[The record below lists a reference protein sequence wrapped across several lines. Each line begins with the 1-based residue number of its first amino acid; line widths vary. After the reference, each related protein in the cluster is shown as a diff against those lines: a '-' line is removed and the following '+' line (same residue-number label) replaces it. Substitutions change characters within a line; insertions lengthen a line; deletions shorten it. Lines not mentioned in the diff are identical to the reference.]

1 MPSGRGEMHW
11 DVCPGMVT
19 FTVTGDG
26 EAADGE
32 VVGLEVG
39 TRAGWQPVGGT
50 SCCTW
55 RESEMA
61 VCPVGGGGAPSLQPC
76 CRGGFGGKC
85 FWLRGRQVSPAHTGP
100 WWFISVFFY
109 NSAIRKRD

>member
-1 MPSGRGEMHW
+1 M
-11 DVCPGMVT
+11 
-19 FTVTGDG
+19 
-26 EAADGE
+26 
-32 VVGLEVG
+32 VGLEAG
-39 TRAGWQPVGGT
+39 TRAGWQPGGGT